1 MLFYFCRAYRCRA
14 GISGDS
20 PDRGCSSSP
29 GGDEKAGADHADGA
43 ALCAGAMFSFCA
55 FRCLIQAL
63 PILLNC
69 QIGYIKYLNFE
80 HFRISRFPI
89 YCAYQMKRRTLY
101 GKNKI

>member
-1 MLFYFCRAYRCRA
+1 MLFYFCRACRCRTD
-14 GISGDS
+14 ISGDGS
-20 PDRGCSSSP
+20 DRGCSGGP
-29 GGDEKAGADHADGA
+29 GGDEKAGANHADGA
-43 ALCAGAMFSFCA
+43 ALYAGEMFSFFISRCA
-55 FRCLIQAL
+55 VQAL
-63 PILLNC
+63 PIPLNC

>member
-1 MLFYFCRAYRCRA
+1 MLFYFLRTCLCRA
-14 GISGDS
+14 GISGDGS
-20 PDRGCSSSP
+20 DRGCPGGP
-29 GGDEKAGADHADGA
+29 GGDEKVGADHADGA
-43 ALCAGAMFSFCA
+43 ALYAGAMFSFCA
-55 FRCLIQAL
+55 SRCLIQAL

-89 YCAYQMKRRTLY
+89 YCAYQMQRRTLY

>member
-1 MLFYFCRAYRCRA
+1 MLFYFRRAYRYRA
-14 GISGDS
+14 GISGDGSDGGS
-20 PDRGCSSSP
+20 PASP
-29 GGDEKAGADHADGA
+29 GEEEKAGAGHADGA
-43 ALCAGAMFSFCA
+43 VSCAGKMLSFCTSL
-55 FRCLIQAL
+55 CLIQAL
-63 PILLNC
+63 LIPLNC

>member
-1 MLFYFCRAYRCRA
+1 MLFYFRRTCRCRA

-20 PDRGCSSSP
+20 PDRGCPASP
-29 GGDEKAGADHADGA
+29 GEEEKTGADHADGA
-43 ALCAGAMFSFCA
+43 ALYAREMFSFFISRRA
-55 FRCLIQAL
+55 VQAL

-80 HFRISRFPI
+80 HFKISRFPI

>member
-1 MLFYFCRAYRCRA
+1 MLFYFRRTCRCRA

-20 PDRGCSSSP
+20 PDRGCPASP
-29 GGDEKAGADHADGA
+29 GEEEKTGADHADGA
-43 ALCAGAMFSFCA
+43 ALYAREMFSFFISRCA
-55 FRCLIQAL
+55 VQAL

-80 HFRISRFPI
+80 HFKISRFPI